1 MTTVKK
7 IAPVLAA
14 ASLGLAGL
22 FATQTALAAF
32 PDKPINVIVA
42 YSAGGGTDTTAR
54 TLAPFLEKVLK
65 VPVNVVNRP
74 GGSGWV
80 GWVGLAN
87 AKPDGYTIGYLN
99 SPNIASGLVNPAM
112 ERPVKLD
119 DFVAIGNQVS
129 DPGAIVIRKDEKR
142 FSNFK
147 ELVEY
152 AKTHELTTTAT
163 GVGGD
168 DHLVTLKLN
177 KELGTQFRAIQFEGT
192 ADSRTAFLGGHVD
205 ILMTS
210 VGEVY
215 TLNDNGQVNVVAVTA
230 RKRSPFMKDVPTV
243 QDVTSKTVISA
254 STRGLVAPKAISAD
268 NLKTLRDAMQTAV
281 NDPDYQA
288 KMKSLGIGAD
298 YMAGPEYMSA
308 LKKDVEDIK
317 GVSDLI
323 GW

>member
-1 MTTVKK
+1 MNPSMKRLVT
-7 IAPVLAA
+7 LD
-14 ASLGLAGL
+14 S
-22 FATQTALAAF
+22 FA
-32 PDKPINVIVA
+32 
-42 YSAGGGTDTTAR
+42 
-54 TLAPFLEKVLK
+54 
-65 VPVNVVNRP
+65 
-74 GGSGWV
+74 
-80 GWVGLAN
+80 
-87 AKPDGYTIGYLN
+87 
-99 SPNIASGLVNPAM
+99 
-112 ERPVKLD
+112 
-119 DFVAIGNQVS
+119 AIGNQVS

-163 GVGGD
+163 GVAGD

-205 ILMTS
+205 VLITS

-230 RKRSPFMKDVPTV
+230 RKRSPFMEKVPTV
-243 QDVTSKTVISA
+243 QDATSKTVISA
-254 STRGLVAPKAISAD
+254 STRGLVAPKGIAPETLA
-268 NLKTLRDAMQTAV
+268 TLREAMKTAV
-281 NDPDYQA
+281 NDPEYQA

-298 YMAGPEYMSA
+298 YMDGPEYMTV
-308 LKKDVEDIK
+308 LKSDVTDIK
-317 GVSDLI
+317 GLSDLI